1 MSNHKTKKYQIN
13 ASGRNEGKGARGVWN
28 IRNMVGSFGVT
39 ERRQIGEGKGKR
51 EGHGEGEGEVKREG
65 HQDLVLFVH
74 ILLVLFIFHSFSL
87 FFFISETQPR
97 IYVHAPRVLHASCL
111 QELLLAYLSLLK
123 RQVCVLTC
131 MILAHRYVM
140 VHISYCSR
148 VHSILV
154 HYDTYQVISTGV
166 ASFLRGGGIRL
177 CQGL

>member
-74 ILLVLFIFHSFSL
+74 ILWYSS
-87 FFFISETQPR
+87 FFILFLSFFSSQKPSPESTFT
-97 IYVHAPRVLHASCL
+97 LHAYSMPPVFRN
-111 QELLLAYLSLLK
+111 YSL
-123 RQVCVLTC
+123 
-131 MILAHRYVM
+131 
-140 VHISYCSR
+140 HISVC
-148 VHSILV
+148 
-154 HYDTYQVISTGV
+154 
-166 ASFLRGGGIRL
+166 
-177 CQGL
+177 